1 VGQSSSRVQRAVV
14 RTWIRYSFFAGSGV
28 GTGWEAWMLRVCEAV
43 SKMRVLA
50 VRGSVG
56 MIVVAAMALQ

>member
-1 VGQSSSRVQRAVV
+1 
-14 RTWIRYSFFAGSGV
+14 
-28 GTGWEAWMLRVCEAV
+28 MLRVCEAV

>member
-1 VGQSSSRVQRAVV
+1 
-14 RTWIRYSFFAGSGV
+14 
-28 GTGWEAWMLRVCEAV
+28 MLRVFEAV

-50 VRGSVG
+50 VRGGVG